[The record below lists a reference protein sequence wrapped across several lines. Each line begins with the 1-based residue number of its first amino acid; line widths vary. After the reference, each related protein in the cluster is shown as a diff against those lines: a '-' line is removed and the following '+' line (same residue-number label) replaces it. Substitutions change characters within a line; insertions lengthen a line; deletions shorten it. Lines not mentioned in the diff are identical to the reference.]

1 MKVFVL
7 CLLLYISAYNCMKMI
22 RRSHGIASEDTLDD
36 GELGD
41 FQKLL
46 SKFNMLSEKTQSREK
61 IKFFNFNRN

>member
-7 CLLLYISAYNCMKMI
+7 CLLLYIAAYNAMKMI
-22 RRSHGIASEDTLDD
+22 RKTHGMYVEDTMDD

-46 SKFNMLSEKTQSREK
+46 SKFNMLSEKTQCRK
-61 IKFFNFNRN
+61 KNIFLKNF

>member
-22 RRSHGIASEDTLDD
+22 RRNHGIVSEDTLDD

-46 SKFNMLSEKTQSREK
+46 SKFNMLSEKTQSRDK
-61 IKFFNFNRN
+61 LNF